1 MHGIQQKGASN
12 RFTLSFA
19 VAALVFC
26 LTGTSSVAR
35 AADPA
40 SLLEQA
46 RASASQLSRDA
57 EQMRAFAMSNVS
69 WKSHGQQITTIKDHV
84 NKLGELLSQ
93 MHEARGDASRT
104 QQQAIDRITPLLQEI
119 ASNTTAVINHLNE
132 YPNRTWNPNYKNY
145 VAENAR
151 LTSELSGAINDFV
164 EYDKTKSRM
173 DELEQKLSQGS

>member
-1 MHGIQQKGASN
+1 MHGIQQKSASN
-12 RFTLSFA
+12 RFTMPFA

-26 LTGTSSVAR
+26 LTGASSVAR

-46 RASASQLSRDA
+46 KASASQLSKDA
-57 EQMRAFAMSNVS
+57 DQMQAFAMSSLS
-69 WKSHGQQITTIKDHV
+69 WKSHSQQINTIKDHV
-84 NKLGELLSQ
+84 NKLGDLLSQ

-104 QQQAIDRITPLLQEI
+104 QQQAIDRISPLLQDI

-164 EYDKTKSRM
+164 EYDRTKSRM